1 MAREYFCAYHSLLRQ
16 MQNLSDAECGRL
28 FRALLT
34 YSETGELINLQG
46 REIVAFDFAKYQ
58 IDRDKEAYDAKCSQN
73 ATNVSKRYDR
83 IRPYT
88 TVYDR
93 NKEEEKEEG
102 KEKEESS
109 STISDEIVCPPADAV
124 GRVLNAW
131 NGLNV
136 LKPVKKLQ
144 AGTNRDTML
153 KARIREYGIDS
164 VLEAVEI
171 IPRCPFLLG
180 ENRNGWTITFDWF
193 VKPNNFPKVLEGNY
207 LNEDGEAKPNSK
219 APLVQSSAG
228 DAEAAMVRRLNT

>member
-34 YSETGELINLQG
+34 YSESGELINLQG

-58 IDRDKEAYDAKCSQN
+58 IDRDREAYDAKCSQN

-83 IRPYT
+83 IRPNT

-93 NKEEEKEEG
+93 NKEKGEGKEEG

-207 LNEDGEAKPNSK
+207 LNGDGS
-219 APLVQSSAG
+219 LSSVLTTRPASFS
-228 DAEAAMVRRLNT
+228 

>member
-83 IRPYT
+83 IRPNT

-153 KARIREYGIDS
+153 KARIREYGVDS

-207 LNEDGEAKPNSK
+207 LHGDGEAK
-219 APLVQSSAG
+219 SSNPFKNISVE
-228 DAEAAMVRRLNT
+228 DW

>member
-1 MAREYFCAYHSLLRQ
+1 MAREYFCAYHSLLAS
-16 MQNLSDAECGRL
+16 LEPFGDAERGRL
-28 FRALLT
+28 FTAALEYSATGTAPQLSGNERFLWPTIRAM
-34 YSETGELINLQG
+34 
-46 REIVAFDFAKYQ
+46 
-58 IDRDKEAYDAKCSQN
+58 IDRDKAAYDAKCKQNSANASERNRSQAN
-73 ATNVSKRYDR
+73 ASERSQE
-83 IRPYT
+83 
-88 TVYDR
+88 
-93 NKEEEKEEG
+93 KEEEKEEG
-102 KEKEESS
+102 KGKEESS

-207 LNEDGEAKPNSK
+207 LNGDGEAK
-219 APLVQSSAG
+219 SSNPFKNISVE
-228 DAEAAMVRRLNT
+228 DW

>member
-83 IRPYT
+83 IRPNT

-93 NKEEEKEEG
+93 NKEEEKEE
-102 KEKEESS
+102 KEKEKSS

-153 KARIREYGIDS
+153 KARIREYGVDS

-207 LNEDGEAKPNSK
+207 LNGDGEAK
-219 APLVQSSAG
+219 SSNPFKNISVE
-228 DAEAAMVRRLNT
+228 DW